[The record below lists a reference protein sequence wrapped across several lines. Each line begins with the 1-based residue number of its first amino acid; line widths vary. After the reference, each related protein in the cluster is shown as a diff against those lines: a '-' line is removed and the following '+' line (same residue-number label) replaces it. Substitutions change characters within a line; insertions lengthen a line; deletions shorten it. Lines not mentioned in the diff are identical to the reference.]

1 MDYARPEALVETQW
15 LADNLALP
23 GIALIDASFH
33 LPTANRDPKAEF
45 SRAHIPGAVFFD
57 INAIAD
63 KETALPHMLPDADQ
77 FAADVGAL
85 GISNDDHVICYD
97 ANGGAMA
104 AMRAFWMFTIFGH
117 SNVSLLHG
125 GLPQWRA
132 EGRATDSG
140 NVTPQPTDYTASD
153 FKIDRVKNA
162 DDVRQNIER
171 ATAQVVDA
179 RSPGRFHAREPEP
192 RDGMRGGH
200 VPGSINLP
208 FQNLL
213 HMDKYMR
220 LRSADE
226 ILAVIQGA
234 GIDPV
239 APIISSCGSGVTAAV
254 LSFALHLLGHDTVAI
269 YDGSWTDWGSRTDT
283 PIET

>member
-15 LADNLALP
+15 LADNLASP
-23 GIALIDASFH
+23 GITLIDASFH

-45 SRAHIPGAVFFD
+45 SLAHIPGAVFFD
-57 INAIAD
+57 INAIAYQD
-63 KETALPHMLPDADQ
+63 TALPHMLPDADQ
-77 FAADVGAL
+77 FAADLGAL

-132 EGRATDSG
+132 EGWATDSG

-171 ATAQVVDA
+171 ATAQVVGA
-179 RSPGRFHAREPEP
+179 RSPGRFHATEPEP

-213 HMDKYMR
+213 HMDRYMR

-254 LSFALHLLGHDTVAI
+254 LFFALHLLGHDTVAI

>member
-1 MDYARPEALVETQW
+1 MSYIRPEALVETQW
-15 LADNLALP
+15 VADNLGLP
-23 GIALIDASFH
+23 GITLIDASFH
-33 LPTANRDPKAEF
+33 LPTAQRDPKAEF
-45 SRAHIPGAVFFD
+45 SEAHIPGAVFFD

-63 KETALPHMLPDADQ
+63 QKTDLPHMLPDADQ
-77 FAADVGAL
+77 FGADVGAL

-104 AMRAFWMFTIFGH
+104 AMRAFWTFKVFGH
-117 SNVSLLHG
+117 SNVSLLNG

-132 EGRATDSG
+132 ENRATDSG
-140 NVTPQPTDYTASD
+140 VDTPQPTNYTAAD
-153 FKIDRVKNA
+153 FQTGQVTNA
-162 DDVRQNIER
+162 DYVLQNIQR
-171 ATAQVVDA
+171 ATAQFVDA
-179 RSPGRFHAREPEP
+179 RSAGRFHATEPEP

-213 HMDKYMR
+213 HMDRHMR
-220 LRSADE
+220 LRSADD
-226 ILAVIQGA
+226 LVAVIQEA
-234 GIDPV
+234 GIDPA

-269 YDGSWTDWGSRTDT
+269 YDGSWTDWGGRADT

>member
-45 SRAHIPGAVFFD
+45 SLAHIPGAVFFD
-57 INAIAD
+57 INAIAYQD
-63 KETALPHMLPDADQ
+63 TALPHMLPDADQ
-77 FAADVGAL
+77 FAADLGAL

-132 EGRATDSG
+132 EGWATDSG

-213 HMDKYMR
+213 HMDRYMR

>member
-1 MDYARPEALVETQW
+1 MDYARPEALVEAQW
-15 LADNLALP
+15 LSDNLALP

-45 SRAHIPGAVFFD
+45 SLAHIPGAVFFD

-85 GISNDDHVICYD
+85 GISNNDHVICYD

-140 NVTPQPTDYTASD
+140 DVTPQPTDYTAAAL
-153 FKIDRVKNA
+153 KIDRVKNVN
-162 DDVRQNIER
+162 DVRQNIEC

-179 RSPGRFHAREPEP
+179 RSPGRFHAIEPEP

-213 HMDKYMR
+213 HMDRYMR

>member
-45 SRAHIPGAVFFD
+45 SMAHIPGAVFFD
-57 INAIAD
+57 INAIAE
-63 KETALPHMLPDADQ
+63 KETVLPHMLPDADQ
-77 FAADVGAL
+77 FAADMSAL

-179 RSPGRFHAREPEP
+179 RSPGVSTPEN
-192 RDGMRGGH
+192 RNLGTACAGVMFR
-200 VPGSINLP
+200 VPST
-208 FQNLL
+208 F
-213 HMDKYMR
+213 
-220 LRSADE
+220 RSRT
-226 ILAVIQGA
+226 
-234 GIDPV
+234 
-239 APIISSCGSGVTAAV
+239 CFT
-254 LSFALHLLGHDTVAI
+254 
-269 YDGSWTDWGSRTDT
+269 WTDICASGRRMRYWQSYKAPASIPKLQLFQAVDQV
-283 PIET
+283 

>member
-1 MDYARPEALVETQW
+1 MDYARPEALVEAQW

-45 SRAHIPGAVFFD
+45 SLTHIPGAVFFD
-57 INAIAD
+57 INAIAYKD
-63 KETALPHMLPDADQ
+63 TALPHMLPDADQ

-85 GISNDDHVICYD
+85 GISNNDHVICYD

-140 NVTPQPTDYTASD
+140 DVTPQPTDYTAAA
-153 FKIDRVKNA
+153 FKIGRVKNA
-162 DDVRQNIER
+162 NDVRQNIEC

-213 HMDKYMR
+213 HMDRYMR

>member
-45 SRAHIPGAVFFD
+45 SIAHIPGAVFFD
-57 INAIAD
+57 INAISN
-63 KETALPHMLPDADQ
+63 KVTALPHMLPDAEQ

-85 GISNDDHVICYD
+85 GISNNDHVICYD

-132 EGRATDSG
+132 ESRATDSG
-140 NVTPQPTDYTASD
+140 DVTPQPATYTAGGL
-153 FKIDRVKNA
+153 KNDRVKNA
-162 DDVRQNIER
+162 DDVRKNIQR

-179 RSPGRFHAREPEP
+179 RSPGRFHATEPEP

-200 VPGSINLP
+200 IPGSINLP

-213 HMDKYMR
+213 HMDRYMR
-220 LRSADE
+220 FRSPDE

-234 GIDPV
+234 GIDPT

-269 YDGSWTDWGSRTDT
+269 YDGSWTDWGGRTDT

>member
-1 MDYARPEALVETQW
+1 MEYARPEALVEAQW

-23 GIALIDASFH
+23 GIAIIDASFH
-33 LPTANRDPKAEF
+33 LPAANRNPRAEF
-45 SRAHIPGAVFFD
+45 SVAHIPGAVFFD
-57 INAIAD
+57 INAISN
-63 KETALPHMLPDADQ
+63 KETALPHMLPDAEQ

-85 GISNDDHVICYD
+85 GISNNDHVICYD

-132 EGRATDSG
+132 ESRATDSG
-140 NVTPQPTDYTASD
+140 DVTPQPATYTAGGL
-153 FKIDRVKNA
+153 KNDRVKNA
-162 DDVRQNIER
+162 DDVRKNIQR

-179 RSPGRFHAREPEP
+179 RSPGRFHATEPEP

-200 VPGSINLP
+200 IPGSINLP

-213 HMDKYMR
+213 HMDRYMR
-220 LRSADE
+220 FRSPDE
-226 ILAVIQGA
+226 ILAVLQGA
-234 GIDPV
+234 GIDPT

-269 YDGSWTDWGSRTDT
+269 YDGSWTDWGGRTDT